1 MRSNEIKKESNDIKK
16 LEEIIKRK
24 KSEYE
29 INIYIYIYIY
39 IWFSTF
45 WKIRCFGESIYNAKI
60 SIDEAE
66 IEQNNLLENIGYFNN
81 KSRPRTKK

>member
-39 IWFSTF
+39 IYLIFNILKNKMF
-45 WKIRCFGESIYNAKI
+45 W
-60 SIDEAE
+60 
-66 IEQNNLLENIGYFNN
+66 
-81 KSRPRTKK
+81 